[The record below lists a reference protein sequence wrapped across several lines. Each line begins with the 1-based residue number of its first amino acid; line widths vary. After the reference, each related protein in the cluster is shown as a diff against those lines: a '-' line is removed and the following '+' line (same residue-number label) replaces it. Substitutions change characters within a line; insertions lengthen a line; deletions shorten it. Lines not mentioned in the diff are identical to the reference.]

1 MKNPPLPMRSIEF
14 DNDWSDMNSLAG
26 QSTLSALTSD
36 MSMRLQPQ
44 HHNDAIHQLSS
55 TTPLKELLESQRKI
69 YNRQM
74 KAKGNKVPTGKSPQ
88 LMKRSISLNTGGDK
102 EIHLMRKSSPM
113 KQLRSPDMSQRQRK
127 RGDRDL
133 LSSSQ
138 RRRNRDSLS
147 SSQRKREQDI
157 LDILSSG
164 QGRQRHRSKSRSS
177 SRPRSRPRSR
187 SSSVRTGSSSSR
199 GHGHQRST
207 SREQRHDHH
216 SSSRERMGHTTS
228 RQRERSRTPSSRQ
241 RRRTR
246 SRSASRSK
254 GDLSRSGSAL
264 KSREDVSLIREAE
277 IYRSLLKSSNSSST
291 SSSHRSYSD
300 SNDMKSTL
308 SNALSSLSRES
319 LSVKDQLLDL
329 TELENKLRTHCRIV
343 ETTKNEIIEPKRMMR
358 SQKTVFGNLNEKA
371 ITSSDRDRPDE
382 DNSELSI
389 QEKRLREKMAELE
402 KERQRLT
409 AFDTTRGLSF
419 PSHHDTT
426 AQRGKNSH
434 TIPFRDLTSV
444 ENKRQQVYERA
455 SSSSFDDDSSVAESS
470 SSNSKKGGLTTKS
483 KFLHRISSPLR
494 RSTSSSSLDSK
505 EKKTK
510 GQKVM
515 HKLQKTVRKLTPLKQ
530 RSSSRPSSPCA
541 SRSNEDKPDFSQKLS
556 SPHSSNF
563 SNHINQRE
571 REYEPQKN
579 HGSNVIMAED
589 ILRSLRRRERSQSP
603 MSRTSRSTRPYEIK
617 RGGLDQ
623 QQHSSISDKR
633 LLSSENSYLSRN
645 SSSENDNQSQHRNRM
660 QKAGLIWKSLVSG
673 FLQFPTEM
681 QLRQPEV
688 NSAPWKYV
696 SRFEVLRDA
705 KLEHIL
711 EKNRKINKKRTGSDC
726 NLRKSGALILHLII
740 RDESSW
746 GTCEDIVVGC
756 FNPNADA
763 LVMERHR
770 RQVASPSS
778 GGGSSKIM
786 WMASRRSVRYPRRN
800 QYLQQLMNFD
810 DMSNSNGRETM
821 SPLGSNKDICNSNVV
836 SVSDTFFFL
845 LR

>member
-1 MKNPPLPMRSIEF
+1 
-14 DNDWSDMNSLAG
+14 
-26 QSTLSALTSD
+26 
-36 MSMRLQPQ
+36 
-44 HHNDAIHQLSS
+44 
-55 TTPLKELLESQRKI
+55 
-69 YNRQM
+69 
-74 KAKGNKVPTGKSPQ
+74 
-88 LMKRSISLNTGGDK
+88 
-102 EIHLMRKSSPM
+102 
-113 KQLRSPDMSQRQRK
+113 
-127 RGDRDL
+127 
-133 LSSSQ
+133 
-138 RRRNRDSLS
+138 
-147 SSQRKREQDI
+147 
-157 LDILSSG
+157 
-164 QGRQRHRSKSRSS
+164 
-177 SRPRSRPRSR
+177 
-187 SSSVRTGSSSSR
+187 
-199 GHGHQRST
+199 
-207 SREQRHDHH
+207 
-216 SSSRERMGHTTS
+216 
-228 RQRERSRTPSSRQ
+228 
-241 RRRTR
+241 
-246 SRSASRSK
+246 
-254 GDLSRSGSAL
+254 L

-277 IYRSLLKSSNSSST
+277 IYRSLLKSSNSSTT

-300 SNDMKSTL
+300 SNDMKSTF

-329 TELENKLRTHCRIV
+329 TDLENKLRTHCRIV

-358 SQKTVFGNLNEKA
+358 GRKTVFDNMNEKA
-371 ITSSDRDRPDE
+371 ITSSDRDLPDE

-409 AFDTTRGLSF
+409 AFDTTRGLNFS
-419 PSHHDTT
+419 SHHDTT

-434 TIPFRDLTSV
+434 TIPFRDLMSV
-444 ENKRQQVYERA
+444 ENKRQQVYERTP
-455 SSSSFDDDSSVAESS
+455 SSSFEDDSSSVAESS
-470 SSNSKKGGLTTKS
+470 TVTAKKGGPITTTKS

-505 EKKTK
+505 EQKKTTK

-530 RSSSRPSSPCA
+530 RSSSSSRPSSPCA
-541 SRSNEDKPDFSQKLS
+541 SRSNNGDNKSDFSQKLS

-563 SNHINQRE
+563 SNHII
-571 REYEPQKN
+571 REYETQKS

-617 RGGLDQ
+617 RGGLVDQ
-623 QQHSSISDKR
+623 QQDSSTSDKR
-633 LLSSENSYLSRN
+633 LLSSENSSYLSRN
-645 SSSENDNQSQHRNRM
+645 SSSENDKQSQQHRYRM
-660 QKAGLIWKSLVSG
+660 QKAGLIWKSLVSD
-673 FLQFPTEM
+673 FLQFPAEM
-681 QLRQPEV
+681 QIMRQPEV
-688 NSAPWKYV
+688 YSAPWKYV

-711 EKNRKINKKRTGSDC
+711 EKNRKINRTSDF

-740 RDESSW
+740 RDASSW

-770 RQVASPSS
+770 RQVASPSSS

-836 SVSDTFFFL
+836 SVFGDSPPFQTIVLTERELYDFVTSRCHGPMSVVSNPIYKLIQTFF
-845 LR
+845 